1 MRWFRLYDDVLN
13 DPKVQRLDGDTF
25 KFWINMLCIASKRG
39 GVLPSIEDM
48 AFEMRVSVL
57 VCTMKID
64 VLKVAGLLD
73 GDKRLRP
80 HGWDK
85 RQYKSDTSTE
95 RVKRFRERS
104 SNVAVTVD
112 ETGPDTDTDTEQK
125 QIKKTNKK
133 SRSAS
138 SAEFDQFWN
147 CYPKKVGR
155 GAAEKAWLKAIAV
168 TTAEEIT
175 RVVQAYPWGE
185 DKQFIPHP
193 ATWLNQRRWQDDFTT
208 TKAVV
213 TKPSMDNPAALR
225 KYWATVARE
234 RPLTEAERTEA
245 NEAHHRQMEIENGL
259 ELRRSREQLGQG
271 SDGPDDRHP

>member
-64 VLKVAGLLD
+64 ALKTAGLVD

-80 HGWDK
+80 HGWEK

-112 ETGPDTDTDTEQK
+112 ETGPDTDTETEQK
-125 QIKKTNKK
+125 QRNK
-133 SRSAS
+133 RVIM
-138 SAEFDQFWN
+138 
-147 CYPKKVGR
+147 PR
-155 GAAEKAWLKAIAV
+155 G
-168 TTAEEIT
+168 T
-175 RVVQAYPWGE
+175 RLSETWVPSE
-185 DKQFIPHP
+185 DDLSF
-193 ATWLNQRRWQDDFTT
+193 
-208 TKAVV
+208 
-213 TKPSMDNPAALR
+213 
-225 KYWATVARE
+225 ARQ
-234 RPLTEAERTEA
+234 LGVDGNSEAERFRDYWIAQPGQKGTKVNWTSTWRNWCRNA
-245 NEAHHRQMEIENGL
+245 KPTRASTVNSMVNELLEWSKDKENESRISNESDFNPFGL
-259 ELRRSREQLGQG
+259 LSEHKSR
-271 SDGPDDRHP
+271 

>member
-64 VLKVAGLLD
+64 ALKTAGLVD

-80 HGWDK
+80 HGWEK

-138 SAEFDQFWN
+138 SAEFEQFWN
-147 CYPKKVGR
+147 DYPRKIN
-155 GAAEKAWLKAIAV
+155 KAQASKAFAKAM
-168 TTAEEIT
+168 TKATAEEICSG
-175 RVVQAYPWGE
+175 VKAYPFS
-185 DKQFIPHP
+185 DDQQFIPHP
-193 ATWLNQRRWQDDFTT
+193 ATWLNQERW
-208 TKAVV
+208 
-213 TKPSMDNPAALR
+213 S
-225 KYWATVARE
+225 
-234 RPLTEAERTEA
+234 
-245 NEAHHRQMEIENGL
+245 GL
-259 ELRRSREQLGQG
+259 EQAAKQGEYTQEQLDKFEKERVEWLRMFRESQLSGKTLG
-271 SDGPDDRHP
+271 IKPPSIT